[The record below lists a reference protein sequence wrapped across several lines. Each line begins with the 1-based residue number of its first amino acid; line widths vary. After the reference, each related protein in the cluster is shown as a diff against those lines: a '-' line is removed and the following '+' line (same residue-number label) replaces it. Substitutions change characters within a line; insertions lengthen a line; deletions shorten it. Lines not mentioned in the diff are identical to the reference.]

1 MLIPARQ
8 LSAAALRG
16 LIEEFIT
23 REGTDYGNTVYSLDD
38 KVAHVE
44 RQLHAGDVVIVFD
57 AEHSSCTLMPRKDAE
72 QALAAE

>member
-23 REGTDYGNTVYSLDD
+23 REGTDYGNIVYSLDD
-38 KVAHVE
+38 KVDHVE
-44 RQLHAGDVVIVFD
+44 RQLRAGDVVIVFN
-57 AEHSSCTLMPRKDAE
+57 AEHNSCTLMPRKDAE